1 MLLRPIS
8 WSVNVTGN
16 YDCIAYTESGKLT
29 LLQVAAGITQAI
41 RFNEEPTQQE
51 ISNLLT
57 HTKPISYSLSKI
69 DNRVIILRSPAT
81 KVTSQTGWTVKND
94 PIDSL
99 TSYFSSAP
107 FQPYSWLKVKQY
119 TVGSQGKT
127 DVDVMANERD
137 IEQGTLTIKP
147 KRKVMLWAVEPTID
161 QTSIQM
167 ITVGIARDWGLKTFV
182 YSREPVNVSSQVVAK
197 QFKSEADLISGFLS
211 LWSIEKPDVVVTYDG
226 DCFEFPLLFNRLSAL
241 GINLTSLSRI
251 RDATVTFTPT
261 SLKIPGVEVI
271 DLVHFLE
278 RFYPAIY
285 DFKLS
290 TVTEYLLS
298 ESLTDEE
305 GLADYCVR
313 QVWAMEKM
321 YRILDVESTIE
332 SKANLWRT
340 TLCNIVDQPDENLV
354 NIIAHSIDQSVIFL
368 TGCSVEMTHITNGE
382 RGFYSNVYSYDYT
395 KLYQQLM
402 LMSPDYLTSSLGTVL
417 ADAPPSLLATTYF
430 SKYAKR
436 GMLEKYLDQLLNVGQ
451 VIEITPTIIRCLK
464 IIKSNVLVLENI
476 NPVYAI
482 LDGSSRIVYDTHGF
496 AHGSMTGTDPLVTAN
511 FPLAVDMILTYAG
524 NLALGHELTQIN
536 LSSYPLSKFILTSQI
551 RPASEEKP
559 GSDAALLALQYAT
572 PISTTVKVEYL
583 KTTSGPRLRSLF
595 RPNVHTLDYRYYS
608 DRLNSYIQQ
617 LLDIPLF
624 K

>member
-1 MLLRPIS
+1 MLIRPIS
-8 WSVNVTGN
+8 WSVNIPGN

-29 LLQVAAGITQAI
+29 LLRIATGITQAI
-41 RFNEEPTQQE
+41 RFNEEPTQSE

-69 DNRVIILRSPAT
+69 DNRVIVLRSPAT
-81 KVTSQTGWTVKND
+81 KVTSQTGWVVKND

-119 TVGSQGKT
+119 TVGSQGRT

-137 IEQGTLTIKP
+137 IEQSTLTIRP
-147 KRKVMLWAVEPTID
+147 KRKVMFWAVEPTID
-161 QTSIQM
+161 QTSVRL
-167 ITVGIARDWGLKTFV
+167 ITVAIARDWGMKTFV
-182 YSREPVNVSSQVVAK
+182 YSSEPVDVSDQVIAK
-197 QFKSEADLISGFLS
+197 QFSSETDLINGFLS
-211 LWSIEKPDVVVTYDG
+211 LWSTEKPDVVVTYDG

-241 GINLTSLSRI
+241 GLKLPLLSRVREASI
-251 RDATVTFTPT
+251 TFTP
-261 SLKIPGVEVI
+261 SLLKIPGVEVI

-285 DFKLS
+285 DFKLN
-290 TVTEYLLS
+290 TVSEYLLS
-298 ESLTDEE
+298 ESLTEE
-305 GLADYCVR
+305 DGLADYCVR
-313 QVWAMEKM
+313 QVWSMEKI
-321 YRILDVESTIE
+321 YRTLDVESTIE
-332 SKANLWRT
+332 GKANLWRT
-340 TLCNIVDQPDENLV
+340 TICNIVDQSDENLV
-354 NIIAHSIDQSVIFL
+354 NIIAHSVDQSVIFL
-368 TGCSVEMTHITNGE
+368 TGCSAEMTHITNGE

-402 LMSPDYLTSSLGTVL
+402 STSSDYLTSSLGTVL
-417 ADAPPSLLATTYF
+417 TDAPPSILAATYF
-430 SKYAKR
+430 SKYVR
-436 GMLEKYLDQLLNVGQ
+436 RSVLEKYLDQLLNVGQ
-451 VIEITPTIIRCLK
+451 VIEITPTTIRCLK
-464 IIKSNVLVLENI
+464 LIKSNVLVLDNI
-476 NPVYAI
+476 NPVYTI
-482 LDGSSRIVYDTHGF
+482 LDGSSRIVYDSHGF
-496 AHGSMTGTDPLVTAN
+496 AHGSMIGTDPLVTAN

-583 KTTSGPRLRSLF
+583 KTVSGPRLRSLF
-595 RPNVHTLDYRYYS
+595 KPNVHTLDYQYYS
-608 DRLNSYIQQ
+608 DRLNLYIQQ